1 MPQRPLITFEYV
13 IQNVEEDQ
21 DVDMVANNVHPG
33 STNNTTMVSEV
44 NNNHLGLEHHP
55 SNNGLHQIKIVRS
68 NSNVGGGE
76 THRQNY
82 VTNHA
87 HQHLLHHQQQQ
98 QKPLCN
104 NFNNQIKNSSNVSTT
119 EIWHHGPR

>member
-21 DVDMVANNVHPG
+21 DVDMVANNVHSGPN
-33 STNNTTMVSEV
+33 NNTTMISEV

-55 SNNGLHQIKIVRS
+55 TNGGLHQIKIVRS

-76 THRQNY
+76 NHRQNL

-87 HQHLLHHQQQQ
+87 HQHILHHQQQQ
-98 QKPLCN
+98 QQKPLSN
-104 NFNNQIKNSSNVSTT
+104 SFNNQMKNNVSTT